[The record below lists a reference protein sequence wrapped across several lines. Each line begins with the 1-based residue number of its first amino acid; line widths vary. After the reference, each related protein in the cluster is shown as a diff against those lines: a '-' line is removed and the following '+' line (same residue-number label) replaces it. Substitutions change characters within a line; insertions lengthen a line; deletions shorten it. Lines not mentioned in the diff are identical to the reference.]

1 MLGTYQEAS
10 PVNCCCWPIR
20 TMARTLLLVTGIVLS
35 LVLLSGCDTESYSEG
50 LRYPTRTDP
59 IVSGTPPLEATPE
72 APDTPG
78 QMPLTS
84 LADLADLK
92 HPLNQEPGLENK
104 ILSPAKL
111 SAEQRGKLETLLEK
125 AFGTPANPKVAG
137 IDTAAVSLLKLDE
150 ATLAEGS
157 RLYRRHCLHCHG
169 LTGDGRGPTAPWVN
183 PHPRDYRQGVF
194 KFTSTKLDLG
204 VRKARRDDLLR
215 TLRQGIEGTSMPSF
229 VLLHDNEL
237 EALVSYVIHLSLRG
251 EVEYETLK
259 TILTVGLEGT
269 IDEAVQQRLT
279 VFGQR
284 WVDNEQPENHI
295 APDPYPYDRSNTEQ
309 MRASARRGWN
319 LFKLKTDAGCIG
331 CHEDYGRKLK
341 FTIDSWGTL
350 VRRTDLTLGIYRGG
364 RRPIDLY
371 WRVHSGINGSFMPSF
386 GNVLVP
392 DEKQKAKG
400 HPLWDMVNFLQV
412 LPYPRMREQYGI
424 DIDEKLPD

>member
-1 MLGTYQEAS
+1 
-10 PVNCCCWPIR
+10 
-20 TMARTLLLVTGIVLS
+20 
-35 LVLLSGCDTESYSEG
+35 
-50 LRYPTRTDP
+50 
-59 IVSGTPPLEATPE
+59 
-72 APDTPG
+72 
-78 QMPLTS
+78 
-84 LADLADLK
+84 
-92 HPLNQEPGLENK
+92 
-104 ILSPAKL
+104 
-111 SAEQRGKLETLLEK
+111 
-125 AFGTPANPKVAG
+125 
-137 IDTAAVSLLKLDE
+137 
-150 ATLAEGS
+150 
-157 RLYRRHCLHCHG
+157 
-169 LTGDGRGPTAPWVN
+169 
-183 PHPRDYRQGVF
+183 
-194 KFTSTKLDLG
+194 
-204 VRKARRDDLLR
+204 
-215 TLRQGIEGTSMPSF
+215 
-229 VLLHDNEL
+229 
-237 EALVSYVIHLSLRG
+237 
-251 EVEYETLK
+251 
-259 TILTVGLEGT
+259 
-269 IDEAVQQRLT
+269 VQQRLT

-392 DEKQKAKG
+392 DEKQKAKE

-412 LPYPRMREQYGI
+412 LPYPRMREEYGI